1 MSRKNG
7 RKIESFQQSTHH
19 KGHEG
24 KPDNMRKMISK
35 GFTLVPFVTFKM
47 NRRQARQGELRSK
60 RGSSGGEGA
69 LGHLVD
75 FLKCGAR
82 HG

>member
-1 MSRKNG
+1 MSRKNR
-7 RKIESFQQSTHH
+7 RKIESYQQSTHH
-19 KGHEG
+19 KGHEGHEG

-35 GFTLVPFVTFKM
+35 GFTLVPFVSFV
-47 NRRQARQGELRSK
+47 
-60 RGSSGGEGA
+60 
-69 LGHLVD
+69 VD